1 MTAFLTR
8 AFLVGAWCA
17 AFVAAVAWLARA
29 CREPAPPRRVCPPG
43 CAACAV
49 ADDAVG
55 ARLDLDLWAME
66 MQEHTS

>member
-1 MTAFLTR
+1 MTAFLTL

-29 CREPAPPRRVCPPG
+29 CREPEPVHRVCPPG
-43 CAACAV
+43 CPACAV
-49 ADDAVG
+49 ADDAVMV
-55 ARLDLDLWAME
+55 RFDLDMWAME